1 LAGNSWNG
9 TRAGIIVSP
18 TRNSFATK
26 GTRMQIKNIGVVS
39 PGDMG
44 QAIAGRLKESGMN
57 VHTALDGRSER
68 TRSLA
73 RAAGLTDCGSMEK
86 LVATCELVI
95 SVINP
100 GEALS
105 VARQVAAAM
114 KKTGRKIA
122 FADLNAVSPQTARD
136 TAAMIRE
143 AGGLFIDG
151 GIIGPPPRG
160 EKDKPRIYVS
170 GPDAYLFEQIKH
182 PNILVRVMSER
193 IGDASGVKMCY
204 AAMTKGTTALAV
216 ELLMAARRLGVE
228 QALEK
233 ELRDS
238 RSDVFD
244 WQMKNIPSMPPK
256 AYRWVPEMQEI
267 AKTFGEFGMS
277 RRIFE
282 GATDMYEFIASTPL
296 GKESPEQARKAGRA
310 GLDVTRELA
319 DNK

>member
-1 LAGNSWNG
+1 
-9 TRAGIIVSP
+9 
-18 TRNSFATK
+18 
-26 GTRMQIKNIGVVS
+26 MQIRNVGVVS

-57 VHTALDGRSER
+57 VHAALDGRSER
-68 TRSLA
+68 TKSLA
-73 RAAGLTDCGSMEK
+73 RAAGLTDCGSIDK
-86 LVATCELVI
+86 LVATCELII

-100 GEALS
+100 GEALD
-105 VARQVAAAM
+105 VARKVAAAM
-114 KKTGRKIA
+114 KSSGRKIA

-136 TAAMIRE
+136 TDQLIRD
-143 AGGLFIDG
+143 AGGMFIDG

-160 EKDKPRIYVS
+160 EKDKPRLYVS

-182 PNILVRVMSER
+182 PNLQVRIMSER

-216 ELLMAARRLGVE
+216 ELLVAARKLGVE

-244 WQMKNIPSMPPK
+244 WQMKSLAGMPPK

-267 AKTFGEFGMS
+267 AKTFGELGMT

-282 GATDMYEFIASTPL
+282 GATDMYAMIAATPL
-296 GKESPEQARKAGRA
+296 GKESPEQARKAARN

>member
-1 LAGNSWNG
+1 
-9 TRAGIIVSP
+9 
-18 TRNSFATK
+18 
-26 GTRMQIKNIGVVS
+26 MQIRNVGVVS

-44 QAIAGRLKESGMN
+44 QAIAGRLKESGLN
-57 VHTALDGRSER
+57 VYAALDGRSER
-68 TRSLA
+68 TRKLA
-73 RAAGLTDCGSMEK
+73 QAAGLADCGSIEK
-86 LVATCELVI
+86 LVSTCELII

-100 GEALS
+100 GEALD
-105 VARQVAAAM
+105 VARKVASGM
-114 KKTGRKIA
+114 KATGRKIA

-136 TAAMIRE
+136 TDKLIRD
-143 AGGLFIDG
+143 AGGMFIDG

-160 EKDKPRIYVS
+160 EKDKPRLYVS

-182 PNILVRVMSER
+182 PNLQVRIMSER

-216 ELLMAARRLGVE
+216 ELLVAARKLGVE

-238 RSDVFD
+238 RADVFD
-244 WQMKNIPSMPPK
+244 WQMKSLASMPPK

-267 AKTFGEFGMS
+267 AKTFGELGMT

-282 GATDMYEFIASTPL
+282 GATDMYAMIAATPL
-296 GKESPEQARKAGRA
+296 GKESPEQARKAGRN

-319 DNK
+319 DGK

>member
-1 LAGNSWNG
+1 ME
-9 TRAGIIVSP
+9 I
-18 TRNSFATK
+18 RNV
-26 GTRMQIKNIGVVS
+26 GVVS

-44 QAIAGRLKESGMN
+44 QAIAGRLKEAGFG
-57 VHTALDGRSER
+57 VHAALDGRSER
-68 TRSLA
+68 TRALA
-73 RAAGLTDCGSMEK
+73 RAAGLADCGSMEK
-86 LVATCELVI
+86 LVATCELVL

-100 GEALS
+100 GEALN

-114 KKTGRKIA
+114 KKTGRRIA

-136 TAAMIRE
+136 ADRMIRD
-143 AGGLFIDG
+143 AGGMFIDG

-160 EKDKPRIYVS
+160 EKDRPRIYVS
-170 GPDAYLFEQIKH
+170 GPDAYLFETIQH
-182 PNILVRVMSER
+182 PNLLVRVMSER
-193 IGDASGVKMCY
+193 VGDASGVKMCY

-216 ELLMAARRLGVE
+216 ELLVAARKLGVE

-238 RSDVFD
+238 QSDMFD
-244 WQMKNIPSMPPK
+244 RHMKSIPGMPPK

-267 AKTFGEFGMS
+267 AKTFSELGLT

-282 GATDMYEFIASTPL
+282 GATDMYALVAATPL
-296 GKESPEQARKAGRA
+296 GKESPEQARKKGRS

>member
-1 LAGNSWNG
+1 
-9 TRAGIIVSP
+9 
-18 TRNSFATK
+18 
-26 GTRMQIKNIGVVS
+26 MQIRNVGIVS

-44 QAIAGRLKESGMN
+44 QAIAGRIKESGMS
-57 VHTALDGRSER
+57 VYAALDGRSER
-68 TRSLA
+68 TRKLA
-73 RAAGLTDCGSMEK
+73 QAAGLADCGSIDK
-86 LVATCELVI
+86 LVATCELII

-100 GEALS
+100 GEALD
-105 VARQVAAAM
+105 VAGKVAAAM
-114 KKTGRKIA
+114 KASGRKMA

-136 TAAMIRE
+136 MDQLIRA
-143 AGGLFIDG
+143 AGGMFIDG

-160 EKDKPRIYVS
+160 EKDKPRLYVS

-182 PNILVRVMSER
+182 PNLQVRIMSER

-216 ELLMAARRLGVE
+216 ELLVAARKLGVE

-244 WQMKNIPSMPPK
+244 WQMKSLGSMPPK

-267 AKTFGEFGMS
+267 AKTFGELGMT

-282 GATDMYEFIASTPL
+282 GATDMYAMVAATPL
-296 GKESPEQARKAGRA
+296 GKESPEQARKAART

-319 DNK
+319 DGSK

>member
-1 LAGNSWNG
+1 
-9 TRAGIIVSP
+9 
-18 TRNSFATK
+18 
-26 GTRMQIKNIGVVS
+26 MQIRNVGIVS

-44 QAIAGRLKESGMN
+44 QAIAGRLKESGMG
-57 VHTALDGRSER
+57 VYTALDGRSER
-68 TRSLA
+68 TRALA

-86 LVATCELVI
+86 LVDTCELVI

-100 GEALS
+100 GEALN

-136 TAAMIRE
+136 TDVMIRE
-143 AGGLFIDG
+143 SGGMFIDG

-170 GPDAYLFEQIKH
+170 GPDAFLFEQINH
-182 PNILVRVMSER
+182 PNLLIRVMSER

-216 ELLMAARRLGVE
+216 ELLVAARKLGVE
-228 QALEK
+228 QALET
-233 ELRDS
+233 ELRES
-238 RSDVFD
+238 RSDVFE
-244 WQMKNIPSMPPK
+244 WQVKNIASMPPK

-267 AKTFGEFGMS
+267 AKTFGELGMT

-282 GATDMYEFIASTPL
+282 GATDMYEMVAATSL
-296 GKESPEQARKAGRA
+296 GKESPEQARKAGRT
-310 GLDVTRELA
+310 GLDVTRDLA
-319 DNK
+319 DGK

>member
-1 LAGNSWNG
+1 
-9 TRAGIIVSP
+9 
-18 TRNSFATK
+18 
-26 GTRMQIKNIGVVS
+26 MQIQNVGIVS

-44 QAIAGRLKESGMN
+44 QAIAGRLKESGFN
-57 VHTALDGRSER
+57 VHAALDGRSER
-68 TRSLA
+68 TKTLA
-73 RAAGLTDCGSMEK
+73 RAAGLNDCGSMEK

-100 GEALS
+100 GEALN
-105 VARQVAAAM
+105 VARQAAAAM

-122 FADLNAVSPQTARD
+122 FADLNAVSPQTARETD
-136 TAAMIRE
+136 NVIRE
-143 AGGLFIDG
+143 AGGMFIDG

-182 PNILVRVMSER
+182 PNLLMRVLSER

-216 ELLMAARRLGVE
+216 ELLVAARKLGVE

-233 ELRDS
+233 ELRES
-238 RSDVFD
+238 RNDVFD
-244 WQMKNIPSMPPK
+244 WQVKNIAVMPPK

-267 AKTFGEFGMS
+267 AKTFGELGMT

-282 GATDMYEFIASTPL
+282 GATDMYEMVAATPL
-296 GKESPEQARKAGRA
+296 GKESPEQARKVGRT

-319 DNK
+319 DGK

>member
-1 LAGNSWNG
+1 
-9 TRAGIIVSP
+9 
-18 TRNSFATK
+18 
-26 GTRMQIKNIGVVS
+26 MQIRNVGVVS

-44 QAIAGRLKESGMN
+44 QAIAGRLKEAGLN
-57 VHTALDGRSER
+57 VYTALDGRSER
-68 TRSLA
+68 TKALA
-73 RAAGLTDCGSMEK
+73 AAAGLKDCGSMDQ
-86 LVATCELVI
+86 LVSTCELVI

-100 GEALS
+100 GESLN

-136 TAAMIRE
+136 ADRMIRD
-143 AGGLFIDG
+143 AGGMFIDG
-151 GIIGPPPRG
+151 GIIGPPPRTD
-160 EKDKPRIYVS
+160 KDKPRIYVS
-170 GPDAYLFEQIKH
+170 GPDAYLMEQINH
-182 PNILVRVMSER
+182 PNLLIRVMSER

-216 ELLMAARRLGVE
+216 ELLVAARKLGVE

-233 ELRDS
+233 ELRES
-238 RSDVFD
+238 RNDVFD
-244 WQMKNIPSMPPK
+244 WQMKNIATMPPK

-267 AKTFGEFGMS
+267 AKTFGELGMT

-282 GATDMYEFIASTPL
+282 GATDIYGMVAATPL
-296 GKESPEQARKAGRA
+296 GKESPEQARKAGRN

-319 DNK
+319 DGK

>member
-1 LAGNSWNG
+1 
-9 TRAGIIVSP
+9 
-18 TRNSFATK
+18 
-26 GTRMQIKNIGVVS
+26 MQIGNVGIVS

-44 QAIAGRLKESGMN
+44 QAIAGRLKESGLN
-57 VHTALDGRSER
+57 VYAALDRRSER
-68 TRSLA
+68 TQALA
-73 RAAGLTDCGSMEK
+73 REAGLTDCGSMEK

-100 GEALS
+100 GEALN
-105 VARQVAAAM
+105 VARQAAAAM
-114 KKTGRKIA
+114 RKTGRKIA

-136 TAAMIRE
+136 ADRLVRE
-143 AGGLFIDG
+143 AGGMFIDG

-170 GPDAYLFEQIKH
+170 GPDAYLFEQISH
-182 PNILVRVMSER
+182 PNLLVRVISER
-193 IGDASGVKMCY
+193 VGDASGVKMCY

-216 ELLMAARRLGVE
+216 ELLVAARKLGVE

-233 ELRDS
+233 ELRES
-238 RSDVFD
+238 RNDVFD
-244 WQMKNIPSMPPK
+244 WQMKNIPAMPPK

-267 AKTFGEFGMS
+267 AKTFGELGLT

-282 GATDMYEFIASTPL
+282 GATDVYALVAATPL
-296 GKESPEQARKAGRA
+296 GKESPEQARKKGRS

-319 DNK
+319 DGK

>member
-1 LAGNSWNG
+1 MKIQN
-9 TRAGIIVSP
+9 V
-18 TRNSFATK
+18 
-26 GTRMQIKNIGVVS
+26 GVVS

-44 QAIAGRLKESGMN
+44 QAIASRLKESGLN
-57 VHTALDGRSER
+57 VYAALEGRSER

-73 RAAGLTDCGSMEK
+73 RAAGLTDCGSIDRM
-86 LVATCELVI
+86 VATCELIV

-100 GEALS
+100 GEALD
-105 VARQVAAAM
+105 VARKVAAAM
-114 KKTGRKIA
+114 KSSGRKIA

-136 TAAMIRE
+136 TDKLIRD

-170 GPDAYLFEQIKH
+170 GPEAYLFEQIRH
-182 PNILVRVMSER
+182 PNLQVRIMSER
-193 IGDASGVKMCY
+193 VGDASGIKMCY

-216 ELLMAARRLGVE
+216 ELLVAARKLGVE
-228 QALEK
+228 QALEQ

-238 RSDVFD
+238 RSDVFE
-244 WQMKNIPSMPPK
+244 WQMKNLATMPPK

-267 AKTFGEFGMS
+267 AKTFGELGMT

-282 GATDMYEFIASTPL
+282 GATDMYAMVAATPL
-296 GKESPEQARKAGRA
+296 GKESPEQARKAARS
-310 GLDVTRELA
+310 GLDVTREIA

>member
-1 LAGNSWNG
+1 
-9 TRAGIIVSP
+9 
-18 TRNSFATK
+18 
-26 GTRMQIKNIGVVS
+26 MHIKNVGIVS

-44 QAIAGRLKESGMN
+44 QAIAGRLKESGLN
-57 VHTALDGRSER
+57 VYAALDGRSER
-68 TRSLA
+68 TRALA
-73 RAAGLTDCGSMEK
+73 REAGLTDCGSMEK

-100 GEALS
+100 GEALN
-105 VARQVAAAM
+105 VARQAAAAM

-136 TAAMIRE
+136 ADRLVRE
-143 AGGLFIDG
+143 AGGMFIDG

-160 EKDKPRIYVS
+160 EKDRPRLYVS
-170 GPDAYLFEQIKH
+170 GPDAYLFESISH
-182 PNILVRVMSER
+182 PNLLVRILSER
-193 IGDASGVKMCY
+193 VGDASGVKMCY

-216 ELLMAARRLGVE
+216 ELLVAARKLGVE

-233 ELRDS
+233 ELRES
-238 RSDVFD
+238 RNDVFD
-244 WQMKNIPSMPPK
+244 WQMKNIPVMPPK

-267 AKTFGEFGMS
+267 AKTFGELGLT

-282 GATDMYEFIASTPL
+282 GATDIYALVAATPL
-296 GKESPEQARKAGRA
+296 GKESPEQARKKGRN

>member
-1 LAGNSWNG
+1 
-9 TRAGIIVSP
+9 
-18 TRNSFATK
+18 
-26 GTRMQIKNIGVVS
+26 MQIKNVGVVS

-44 QAIAGRLKESGMN
+44 QAIAGRLKECGLN
-57 VHTALDGRSER
+57 VYAALDGRSER
-68 TRSLA
+68 TRALA
-73 RAAGLTDCGSMEK
+73 REAGLTDCGSMEK
-86 LVATCELVI
+86 LVATCELVL

-100 GEALS
+100 GEALN
-105 VARQVAAAM
+105 VARHAAAAM

-136 TAAMIRE
+136 ADRMVRE
-143 AGGLFIDG
+143 VGGMFIDG

-170 GPDAYLFEQIKH
+170 GPDAYLFESISH
-182 PNILVRVMSER
+182 PNLLMRVLSER
-193 IGDASGVKMCY
+193 VGDASGVKMCY

-216 ELLMAARRLGVE
+216 ELLVAARKLGVE

-233 ELRDS
+233 ELRES
-238 RSDVFD
+238 RADVFD
-244 WQMKNIPSMPPK
+244 WQMKNIAVMPPK

-267 AKTFGEFGMS
+267 AKTFGELGLT

-282 GATDMYEFIASTPL
+282 GATDIYALVAATPL
-296 GKESPEQARKAGRA
+296 GKESPEQARKKGRS

-319 DNK
+319 DGK

>member
-1 LAGNSWNG
+1 MKIQN
-9 TRAGIIVSP
+9 V
-18 TRNSFATK
+18 
-26 GTRMQIKNIGVVS
+26 GVVS

-44 QAIAGRLKESGMN
+44 QAIAGRIKESGMS
-57 VHTALDGRSER
+57 VHTALDNRSER
-68 TRSLA
+68 TKNLA
-73 RAAGLTDCGSMEK
+73 KAAGLNDCGSMEK

-100 GEALS
+100 GEALN
-105 VARQVAAAM
+105 VARDVAAAM

-136 TAAMIRE
+136 TDAMIRA

-170 GPDAYLFEQIKH
+170 GPDAYLFEQISH
-182 PNILVRVMSER
+182 PNLVIRVMSER

-216 ELLMAARRLGVE
+216 ELLVAARKLGVE

-256 AYRWVPEMQEI
+256 AYRWVPEMEEI
-267 AKTFGEFGMS
+267 AKTFAELGMT

-282 GATDMYEFIASTPL
+282 GATDMYAFIAEKPL
-296 GKESPEQARKAGRA
+296 GKESPEQARKAARSGT
-310 GLDVTRELA
+310 DVIRELA
-319 DNK
+319 DRK

>member
-1 LAGNSWNG
+1 
-9 TRAGIIVSP
+9 
-18 TRNSFATK
+18 
-26 GTRMQIKNIGVVS
+26 MQITNVGVIS

-57 VHTALDGRSER
+57 VYAALDRRSER
-68 TRSLA
+68 TRTLA
-73 RAAGLTDCGSMEK
+73 REAGLVDCGSIEK
-86 LVATCELVI
+86 LVAACELVI

-105 VARQVAAAM
+105 VAREVAAAM
-114 KKTGRKIA
+114 RKTARKIA
-122 FADLNAVSPQTARD
+122 LADLNAVSPQTARD
-136 TAAMIRE
+136 ADRMVRE
-143 AGGLFIDG
+143 AGGMFIDG

-170 GPDAYLFEQIKH
+170 GPDAYLFESISH
-182 PNILVRVMSER
+182 PNLLMRVLSER
-193 IGDASGVKMCY
+193 VGDASGVKMCY

-216 ELLMAARRLGVE
+216 ELLVAARKLGVE

-233 ELRDS
+233 ELRES
-238 RSDVFD
+238 RNDVFE
-244 WQMKNIPSMPPK
+244 WQMKNIAAMPPK

-267 AKTFGEFGMS
+267 AKTFGELGLT

-282 GATDMYEFIASTPL
+282 GATDMYALVAATPL
-296 GKESPEQARKAGRA
+296 GKESPEQARKKGRN

-319 DNK
+319 DGK